1 MYKSSNTDDLFL
13 NFDFFLRT
21 LTFGVTSFALL
32 SFPEFEYILIYF
44 KVYNFPRSFICAT
57 GTLSKLKIR
66 GVLFSK
72 RSTLYVYKPYT

>member
-13 NFDFFLRT
+13 NFDFFLQT

-44 KVYNFPRSFICAT
+44 KVYNFQRSLICAI
-57 GTLSKLKIR
+57 LNKLKSR
-66 GVLFSK
+66 GVLFTK
-72 RSTLYVYKPYT
+72 GSTLYVYKPYT